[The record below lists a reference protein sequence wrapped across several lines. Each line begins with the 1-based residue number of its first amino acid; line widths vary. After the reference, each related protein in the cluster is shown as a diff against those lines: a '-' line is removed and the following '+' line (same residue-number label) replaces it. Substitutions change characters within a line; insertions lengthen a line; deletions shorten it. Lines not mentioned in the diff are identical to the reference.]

1 MEMMMQ
7 LLTSK
12 TFLVFAGLVVA
23 YNLVR
28 QRNKGIQSRA
38 YRTQNKLKDRIR
50 DRQMGQWDTPEP
62 SDTKRDEDQKPE
74 SP

>member
-12 TFLVFAGLVVA
+12 LFLVLAALLIA

-28 QRNKGIQSRA
+28 KRNRRIQSQS
-38 YRTQNKLKDRIR
+38 YRTQHRLKDRIR
-50 DRQMGQWDTPEP
+50 DRQLGQWDTPEQLNRI
-62 SDTKRDEDQKPE
+62 RDEDQKLE
-74 SP
+74 SQ

>member
-12 TFLVFAGLVVA
+12 LFLVLAVLLIA

-28 QRNKGIQSRA
+28 KRNRRIQSQSYSTKNR
-38 YRTQNKLKDRIR
+38 LKDRIR

-62 SDTKRDEDQKPE
+62 LDKTRDEDQKLD
-74 SP
+74 SQ

>member
-12 TFLVFAGLVVA
+12 LFLVLAVLLIA

-28 QRNKGIQSRA
+28 KRNRRIQSQSYGTKNR
-38 YRTQNKLKDRIR
+38 LKDRIR

-62 SDTKRDEDQKPE
+62 LDKTRDEDQKLD
-74 SP
+74 SQ